1 MAEDKFEKSQLEENA
16 FEELER
22 EFQEVIDELSGDKSL
37 EKFRTE
43 YEKLHTVMKKSY
55 ENEKRLMAKCR
66 ELNAEIVVNSAKVAT
81 ALKLSQDDQTTITS
95 LKKEIE
101 KAWKMVDSAYDKEQ
115 KAKETIL
122 ALKEEIVNL
131 SKLVEQGSGLSLG
144 QSNNIRDLLKYKEEV
159 TKERDQLLSEVVK
172 LRETLAYVTE
182 LHQVTERSKEDAEQ
196 AISQFQQEIQLRQN
210 EASRET
216 RKKEKLEKEFKQIQ
230 SDMDGKQAEIR
241 ALQQLVLKNKDEIQK
256 LEQQLKE
263 QKILNERAAKE
274 LEQFQ
279 LRNAKLQQENEQH
292 ALACEQISQDNQQKT
307 LELKAK
313 EDELHQMRIDIGRL
327 NKMRELIHKKLH
339 QAEEQKAEVEQAK
352 DLLKNQISGL
362 EKELEIAKKQ
372 GELDKKAM
380 DELLRERDI
389 LNKNLLKAVTAT
401 QKQMDLVKLH
411 EQNKRN
417 LEEEIQNYKD
427 EAQKQRKIIFQL
439 EKERDRYI
447 NEASD
452 LTQKVLINM
461 EDIKIREMQIFD
473 YKKKIAESETKLKQQ
488 QNLYEAVRSDRNLYS
503 KNLIEAQDEITEMR
517 RKLKIMTHQV
527 DQLKEEIA
535 SKEAALVKLHLE
547 HQRIEKEKETLKA
560 ELQKL
565 RQQALETKHFIEK
578 QEAEERKLLR
588 IISEADAER
597 LRQKKE
603 LDQVIS
609 ERDILGSQLVRR
621 NDELALLYEKI
632 KIQQSVLNKGESQ
645 YNQRLED
652 MRILKLEIK
661 KLRREKGILAKS
673 VANVEELRQE
683 LFHMQREFLKERT
696 RCRALEEELENP
708 MNIHR
713 WRRLEAS
720 DPSTF
725 ELIQKIHTLQK
736 RLISKTEE
744 VVEKELLLQEKEK
757 LYVELKHILARQPG
771 PEAAEQLQ
779 LYRHTLREKTK
790 QLKVLSSELNM
801 YESQSQEYKYEI
813 ERLANELLNVKR
825 KYLSQKRKEQN
836 QKMYLC
842 YQSDFFPIQ
851 HSLKELQVAK
861 NKFRKRVSAK
871 PFNLLLVIQVAGTV
885 LPESCVG
892 EVRGMKKMDSMTGN

>member
-1 MAEDKFEKSQLEENA
+1 
-16 FEELER
+16 
-22 EFQEVIDELSGDKSL
+22 
-37 EKFRTE
+37 
-43 YEKLHTVMKKSY
+43 MKKSY
-55 ENEKRLMAKCR
+55 DNEKRLMAKCR

-81 ALKLSQDDQTTITS
+81 ALKLSQDDQTTIAS

-131 SKLVEQGSGLSLG
+131 TKLVEQGSGLSMD
-144 QSNNIRDLLKYKEEV
+144 QDSNIRDLLKFKEEV

-172 LRETLAYVTE
+172 LRENLVQTTE
-182 LHQVTERSKEDAEQ
+182 QQQETERAKEDAQ
-196 AISQFQQEIQLRQN
+196 QTINQFQQEIQHRQN
-210 EASRET
+210 EASRES
-216 RKKEKLEKEFKQIQ
+216 RKKEKLEKELKQIQ
-230 SDMDGKQAEIR
+230 TDMDSRQSEIK
-241 ALQQLVLKNKDEIQK
+241 ALQQYMQK
-256 LEQQLKE
+256 SKEELQRLEQQLKE

-279 LRNAKLQQENEQH
+279 MRNSKLQQENEQH
-292 ALACEQISQDNQQKT
+292 SLTCEQLSQENQQKA

-313 EDELHQMRIDIGRL
+313 EEEIHQMRIDIGKL
-327 NKMRELIHKKLH
+327 NKIREQIHKKLH
-339 QAEEQKAEVEQAK
+339 MIEDQKAEVEQNK
-352 DLLKNQISGL
+352 ETLKNQILGL
-362 EKELEIAKKQ
+362 EREVESSKKQ
-372 GELDKKAM
+372 AELDKKAM

-389 LNKNLLKAVTAT
+389 LNKNMLKAVSAT
-401 QKQMDLVKLH
+401 QKQVDLVKLH
-411 EQNKRN
+411 EQAKRN
-417 LEEEIQNYKD
+417 LEEEIQNYKA

-452 LTQKVLINM
+452 LTQKVLANM
-461 EDIKIREMQIFD
+461 EDIKVREIQIFD
-473 YKKKIAESETKLKQQ
+473 YRKKIAESETKLKQQ

-503 KNLIEAQDEITEMR
+503 KNL
-517 RKLKIMTHQV
+517 
-527 DQLKEEIA
+527 
-535 SKEAALVKLHLE
+535 
-547 HQRIEKEKETLKA
+547 A

-578 QEAEERKLLR
+578 QEVEERKLLR
-588 IISEADAER
+588 IIAEADGER
-597 LRQKKE
+597 VRQKKE

-632 KIQQSVLNKGESQ
+632 KIQQSVLNKGETQ
-645 YNQRLED
+645 YNQRVED
-652 MRILKLEIK
+652 MRILKLEIR
-661 KLRREKGILAKS
+661 KLRREKGILARS

-708 MNIHR
+708 MNVHR
-713 WRRLEAS
+713 WRKLEAS
-720 DPSTF
+720 DPSTY

-757 LYVELKHILARQPG
+757 LYVELKHVLARQPG

-779 LYRHTLREKTK
+779 IYRHTLRERTK

-813 ERLANELLNVKR
+813 ERLGNELVALKK
-825 KYLSQKRKEQN
+825 KYLAQKRKELVQ
-836 QKMYLC
+836 
-842 YQSDFFPIQ
+842 
-851 HSLKELQVAK
+851 K
-861 NKFRKRVSAK
+861 NKERVSMNSI
-871 PFNLLLVIQVAGTV
+871 FS
-885 LPESCVG
+885 ESKNSG
-892 EVRGMKKMDSMTGN
+892 PRFTGGGFPLTQTTKVKL